1 MEFSDSDSD
10 EPRRYKSDA
19 DEKSIVNLKEENDS
33 LRCQLEAYK
42 NEVET
47 VRSDLK
53 TELQLKEQQIKLMED
68 NVKTFKENM
77 QTLQI
82 QTLSQQAATITAATP
97 TPSATKQMQESNNT
111 SQPHD
116 LDSTN
121 KLISLLSVFL
131 SVHHLGTSLNEA
143 FEFVSKTHISCTKDD
158 VESVLTGNQQLFACS
173 SADLWRFKLFFQ

>member
-97 TPSATKQMQESNNT
+97 TPSATKQMQESNKT

-121 KLISLLSVFL
+121 KLISQSALSTFLVVLVRCPASLGALIEHNNAYIQLL
-131 SVHHLGTSLNEA
+131 
-143 FEFVSKTHISCTKDD
+143 
-158 VESVLTGNQQLFACS
+158 
-173 SADLWRFKLFFQ
+173 KLVRGRS